1 MTQKCL
7 QGFQL
12 QSTDCSSFT
21 QPTANY
27 GSDSMKA
34 SGSKATSLKRR
45 ATRKEVAGRVLAD
58 SAVDGVGG
66 E

>member
-1 MTQKCL
+1 M
-7 QGFQL
+7 
-12 QSTDCSSFT
+12 QSTDCSSFI